1 VLRRVFVLR
10 TRFQFIATG
19 ILTGFSSSM
28 WSMCRPAVTKL
39 MYLRLIG
46 FAILASSALG
56 LSSCADKAF
65 RYYSD
70 TQYPAK
76 EREEVEIL
84 WSKPDKPFTVIADFQ
99 ARRISIFET
108 RRGAA
113 KYMQSKAAEIGADAV
128 IVGAYG
134 GWRARSDKWASE
146 DSHATSFDRYT
157 GTAIRYRSNVP

>member
-1 VLRRVFVLR
+1 MPW
-10 TRFQFIATG
+10 TRFHLISKG
-19 ILTGFSSSM
+19 ILTGFGNSM
-28 WSMCRPAVTKL
+28 RNSCRPVATRL
-39 MYLRLIG
+39 SYSRLIG
-46 FAILASSALG
+46 FAILASTALA

-70 TQYPAK
+70 TKYPEK
-76 EREEVEIL
+76 EREEVEVL

-99 ARRISIFET
+99 ARRISIFQT
-108 RRGAA
+108 RRDAA

-134 GWRARSDKWASE
+134 GWRARSDKWAGE